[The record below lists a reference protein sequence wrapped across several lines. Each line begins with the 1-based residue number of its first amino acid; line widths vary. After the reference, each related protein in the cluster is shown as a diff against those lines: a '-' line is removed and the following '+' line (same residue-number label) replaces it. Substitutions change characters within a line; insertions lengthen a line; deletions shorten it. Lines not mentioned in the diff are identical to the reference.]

1 MKMTDR
7 KTILRSLAAAALC
20 FIGVAGTNAQEFAIQ
35 GDIVSSYIWR
45 GMYQTGVSIQP
56 TLGFSIKGFSLTAWG
71 STDFDGCRSSE
82 GMASKEIDLTAA
94 YTFGDSFRCR
104 SLVGGTRSR

>member
-35 GDIVSSYIWR
+35 GDIVSSIY
-45 GMYQTGVSIQP
+45 GG
-56 TLGFSIKGFSLTAWG
+56 
-71 STDFDGCRSSE
+71 GCKIP
-82 GMASKEIDLTAA
+82 G
-94 YTFGDSFRCR
+94 
-104 SLVGGTRSR
+104 